1 MIVAL
6 FKKGYDLNIWRHS
19 SIMRPLLGKD
29 KFIGMLCMLALT
41 IISCSTRVLAADVT
55 LSWSSNTEPDLGG
68 YKVYYGA
75 ASHTY
80 GNPVVIG
87 LQTSYTVT
95 GLSNGTYYFSVT
107 AYDTSGN
114 ESGFSN
120 EVSKAISGSP
130 DTTPP
135 SISKVLAGDI
145 SNLSMTISWTTN
157 ENSDTQVEYGA
168 TTAYGSSTPV
178 VPTLVSSH
186 IVQLSG
192 LQSSTMYH
200 FRVKSRDAAGN
211 LATSAD
217 FTANTLLPP
226 PTNVT
231 VK

>member
-1 MIVAL
+1 
-6 FKKGYDLNIWRHS
+6 
-19 SIMRPLLGKD
+19 MRPLLGKD

-120 EVSKAISGSP
+120 EVSKTISGVT

-135 SISKVLAGDI
+135 SISNVLTTNI
-145 SNLSMTISWTTN
+145 SNVSITINWTTT

-168 TTAYGSSTPV
+168 TTAYGSSTPL

-192 LQSSTMYH
+192 LQSATIYH

>member
-1 MIVAL
+1 
-6 FKKGYDLNIWRHS
+6 
-19 SIMRPLLGKD
+19 MRPFLGTD
-29 KFIGMLCMLALT
+29 KFIGMLCILALT
-41 IISCSTRVLAADVT
+41 IISCSTSVLAADVN
-55 LSWSSNTEPDLGG
+55 LSWLPNAESDLAG

-75 ASHTY
+75 ASHNY
-80 GNPVVIG
+80 GSPVVIG
-87 LQTSYTVT
+87 LQATYTVT
-95 GLSNGTYYFSVT
+95 GLSNGTYYFAVK

-120 EVSKAISGSP
+120 EVSKTISGVT

-135 SISKVLAGDI
+135 SISNILTSNI
-145 SNLSMTISWTTN
+145 SNVSMTISWTTS

-168 TTAYGSSTPV
+168 TAAYGSSTPV

-192 LQSSTMYH
+192 LQSSTGYH
-200 FRVKSRDAAGN
+200 FRVKSRDTAGN

-217 FTANTLLPP
+217 FTASTLLPS

>member
-1 MIVAL
+1 
-6 FKKGYDLNIWRHS
+6 
-19 SIMRPLLGKD
+19 MRPLLGKD

-120 EVSKAISGSP
+120 EVSKTISGVT

-135 SISKVLAGDI
+135 SISNVLTTNI
-145 SNLSMTISWTTN
+145 SNVSITIN
-157 ENSDTQVEYGA
+157 
-168 TTAYGSSTPV
+168 
-178 VPTLVSSH
+178 
-186 IVQLSG
+186 
-192 LQSSTMYH
+192 
-200 FRVKSRDAAGN
+200 
-211 LATSAD
+211 
-217 FTANTLLPP
+217 
-226 PTNVT
+226 
-231 VK
+231 